1 MPEVQPSKH
10 TDHELVPR
18 QASLILEENVHL
30 SAEQTSPKSPPA
42 LESQADTTSFDH
54 PSSAP
59 KVEDLISFF
68 SFSWIDRLTNNK
80 TCLNDL
86 ILSL

>member
-1 MPEVQPSKH
+1 MPEVQPSKQ

-18 QASLILEENVHL
+18 QASLIPEENVHL

-54 PSSAP
+54 PSTAP
-59 KVEDLISFF
+59 KVEDLISL
-68 SFSWIDRLTNNK
+68 SFSWIDRLTSNK